1 MTFDATH
8 IAALIVG
15 LAASVFLALTY
26 FKAGKFKLTA
36 PIETLVGAGLG
47 WTAQIPAGLV
57 RTIALLELA
66 GAAGVI
72 LAPIATVVGLTWA
85 ASLAVAAAVGLIL
98 VMVVAIIMHGARKET
113 KYTIKINLALLG
125 AAVIATAGYLI
136 AFFPAA

>member
-1 MTFDATH
+1 MTFDAIH
-8 IAALIVG
+8 IAALVVA
-15 LAASVFLALTY
+15 LAASAFLALTY

-36 PIETLVGAGLG
+36 SIETLVGAGLG

-72 LAPIATVVGLTWA
+72 LAPIATVIGLGWA
-85 ASLAVAAAVGLIL
+85 APLAVAAAFGLIL
-98 VMVVAIIMHGARKET
+98 VMVVAIVMHAVRKET

-125 AAVIATAGYLI
+125 SAVIATVGYLI

>member
-1 MTFDATH
+1 MTYNATT
-8 IAALIVG
+8 ISALIIA

-36 PIETLVGAGLG
+36 PIDVLVGAGLG

-72 LAPIATVVGLTWA
+72 LSPIAVLVGLTWA
-85 ASLAVAAAVGLIL
+85 GVLAVAAAIGLVL
-98 VMVVAIIMHGARKET
+98 VMIVAIIMHGARGET

-125 AAVIATAGYLI
+125 AAVIATAGYLL
-136 AFFPAA
+136 AFF